1 MLRNWNLY
9 LIELALFQAVVRF
22 QKCEY
27 AKTKLF
33 RTEGSG
39 WGLLADENIKVGQ
52 FIMEC
57 CLDVISFEELKK
69 RSQAY
74 ESHEEVYII
83 SMDAN
88 NFIDSTRKGSFARFI
103 HHSWMRALCSNPET
117 LIHNLKGFSIM
128 AQDIDFTKEC
138 GRCAHIGKHN
148 KKKGSLLE
156 FNHVWENGDDR
167 LSSCRYIVDDLP
179 VYDSTDDES
188 TPVISDT
195 SGGNEHT
202 RILNDGEGS
211 TFKLVPT
218 NRATK
223 KNSQRKPKLRS
234 DISFLLLFL
243 VFSCHDPI

>member
-103 HHSWMRALCSNPET
+103 HHSCTDN
-117 LIHNLKGFSIM
+117 
-128 AQDIDFTKEC
+128 
-138 GRCAHIGKHN
+138 
-148 KKKGSLLE
+148 
-156 FNHVWENGDDR
+156 V
-167 LSSCRYIVDDLP
+167 SS
-179 VYDSTDDES
+179 
-188 TPVISDT
+188 
-195 SGGNEHT
+195 
-202 RILNDGEGS
+202 
-211 TFKLVPT
+211 
-218 NRATK
+218 
-223 KNSQRKPKLRS
+223 
-234 DISFLLLFL
+234 
-243 VFSCHDPI
+243 